1 MHTSLPIAERSDT
14 DDLYSRHDHSMNHL
28 FLGLGGAGVRVWQA
42 LQQRLQ
48 SRLEGAPASRRPA
61 IEVVLLDTDARALAD
76 SAPGWRVLGVCAM
89 PPVSQRVLLGA
100 DSEALTSLLQA
111 RTELR
116 STVAPDGQ
124 GWAARLQQLG
134 AFDAP
139 LSQVGE
145 RLPGWPTRRLG
156 RLLLALHQARVRCAV
171 DAAVQALQARTAD
184 KALTI
189 HVVAHLGGT
198 TGAALLL
205 DMLALLHRH
214 PPAPRCVVQVHVEL
228 PDHDSAGLY
237 PAPLAEV
244 QAYAALRELQVAA
257 QSGLFELCFLGA
269 MTDERGLQ
277 PFDAAGREHRLADW
291 LFHRMAEGT
300 DPLAL
305 PAPAPV
311 RAQGAVRAG
320 EFAAFGLAERAAD
333 RHAVRAHLSHE
344 LMLRLL
350 AQLRYNHWRA
360 GLGFVTHPRVTGHES
375 LAELM
380 NAWGLSDAHFQLA
393 VPLPEIDGDTLP
405 SLSIE
410 QEWQMLETHFVGLI
424 ALVAPSR
431 RINELRRLFDQGLSE
446 RFRGQGIEAVFD
458 QPDHTLRRRAVV
470 VRQRVE
476 NSLWD
481 DWRQGRRALHECG
494 QLLAAVLAD
503 LADRIEPLR
512 QEQHGLETQAT
523 VLNRQLDALEQAA
536 SGPLQALGLLRGVRE
551 RDLSEAT
558 ALLREYALARTRS
571 SAITLSLRLLA
582 EVQSQLTTLQ
592 GMVDGG
598 EMAVATLAEETDV
611 AATATLPP
619 LNAADADGRLD
630 TRELLAHWRTQLVTR
645 ESVQRE
651 HLRVLRA
658 GLFAQLGEQANFR
671 IFAQRIGEQETCDAL
686 LAACAKRLPPVA
698 LQPVVSA
705 AWDAWVMRLHGESD
719 AAARD
724 LATLQTRASI
734 GLAWLP
740 AVAAG
745 RVAQGEL
752 LRVPAPPRPDP
763 VEEPDGEEAVAEATG
778 SAPDDPETD
787 GEQTVVLRPVTRV
800 VPALPGVAELI
811 HRINRLQPLV
821 QELPEG
827 QGELVLLRMVR
838 GLPLQALPRVQEL
851 HLRHEAHRLQAGRA
865 ALWLQLDD
873 EAALPELLA
882 ADVQAQK
889 ARARTVVLLAE
900 AFGLLREDIDPVSAE
915 PVLLH
920 VRLDE
925 DGFEL
930 DRLCLGRGPLDA
942 VEQARERVLHGLHDE
957 VTVRL
962 QARDMQ
968 QPAVQTALR
977 DAMRQRIDLLRNQAP
992 PEQRDTV
999 SREWNEAARAAMKLA
1014 RQESVQ

>member
-1 MHTSLPIAERSDT
+1 
-14 DDLYSRHDHSMNHL
+14 MNHL
-28 FLGLGGAGVRVWQA
+28 ILGLGGAGVRVWQA

-48 SRLEGAPASRRPA
+48 SRAEGPPVSRRPA
-61 IEVVLLDTDARALAD
+61 VEAVLLDTDARALAD
-76 SAPGWRVLGVCAM
+76 NAPGWRVLGVRM
-89 PPVSQRVLLGA
+89 LPPAAQRVLLTA
-100 DSEALTSLLQA
+100 DSDVLTSLLQA
-111 RTELR
+111 RTDLR

-171 DAAVQALQARTAD
+171 DAAVQALQARTSD
-184 KALTI
+184 PALTV

-198 TGAALLL
+198 TGAGLLL
-205 DMLALLHRH
+205 DVLALLQRY
-214 PPAPRCVVQVHVEL
+214 PPAQRCVVQVHVEM
-228 PDHDSAGLY
+228 PDHDTAGAQ
-237 PAPLAEV
+237 PVPLAEV
-244 QAYAALRELQVAA
+244 QAYAALRELQAAA
-257 QSGLFELCFLGA
+257 QSGWFSLCFLGA

-277 PFDAAGREHRLADW
+277 PFDAAGREQRLADW
-291 LFHRMAEGT
+291 LFHRVGEAK
-300 DPLAL
+300 DLL
-305 PAPAPV
+305 SVPARTPAAV
-311 RAQGAVRAG
+311 VGARVG
-320 EFAAFGLAERAAD
+320 EFAAFGVAERSAE

-360 GLGFVTHPRVTGHES
+360 GLGFVTHPRATGSEA
-375 LAELM
+375 LGDLL
-380 NAWGLSDAHFQLA
+380 NAWGLSDAHVQLA

-405 SLSIE
+405 TLSIE
-410 QEWQMLETHFVGLI
+410 QEWKMLEVHFVSLI
-424 ALVAPSR
+424 ALVAPAR
-431 RINELRRLFDQGLSE
+431 RINELRRLFDQGLAE
-446 RFRGQGIEAVFD
+446 RFRGQGIESVFD

-512 QEQHGLETQAT
+512 QEQRGLETQAT
-523 VLNRQLDALEQAA
+523 VLNRQLDTLEQAA
-536 SGPLQALGLLRGVRE
+536 TGPLQALGLLRGARE

-571 SAITLSLRLLA
+571 SAIMLSLRLLA

-592 GMVDGG
+592 GMVDAG

-611 AATATLPP
+611 AATAALPP

-658 GLFAQLGEQANFR
+658 GLFTQLGEHANFR
-671 IFAQRIGEQETCDAL
+671 VFAQRIGEQETCDAL
-686 LAACAKRLPPVA
+686 LGACARRLPPSA

-724 LATLQTRASI
+724 LSTLLTRASA

-740 AVAAG
+740 AVAG
-745 RVAQGEL
+745 TVAKSDL
-752 LRVPAPPRPDP
+752 LRVPAPPRP
-763 VEEPDGEEAVAEATG
+763 EALAEEADTPALDAAADG
-778 SAPDDPETD
+778 D
-787 GEQTVVLRPVTRV
+787 GEQIVIERPAPRVVL
-800 VPALPGVAELI
+800 ALPGVAELI
-811 HRINRLQPLV
+811 HRISRTQMQV

-827 QGELVLLRMVR
+827 QGELVLLRVVR

-873 EAALPELLA
+873 HAALPELLA
-882 ADVQAQK
+882 ADAQAQK

-900 AFGLLREDIDPVSAE
+900 AFGLLREDTDPVSNE

-930 DRLCLGRGPLDA
+930 DRVCLGRGPAEA
-942 VEQARERVLHGLHDE
+942 VEEARERVLHDLHDA
-957 VTVRL
+957 VTAILRT
-962 QARDMQ
+962 RDMQ
-968 QPAVQTALR
+968 QSRAQTELR
-977 DAMRQRIDLLRNQAP
+977 DAMRQRIELLRSQAQ
-992 PEQRDTV
+992 PEQRDTI
-999 SREWNEAARAAMKLA
+999 SREWNDAARAAMKLA
-1014 RQESVQ
+1014 RQETVQ

>member
-1 MHTSLPIAERSDT
+1 
-14 DDLYSRHDHSMNHL
+14 MNHL
-28 FLGLGGAGVRVWQA
+28 ILGLGGAGIRVWQA

-48 SRLEGAPASRRPA
+48 ARVEGGPISRRPA
-61 IEVVLLDTDARALAD
+61 VEAVLLDTDARPLAD
-76 SAPGWRVLGVCAM
+76 NAPGWRVLGVRNL
-89 PPVSQRVLLGA
+89 PPAAQRVLLTA
-100 DSEALTSLLQA
+100 DGEALASLLQA
-111 RTELR
+111 RTDLR
-116 STVAPDGQ
+116 STVAPDGA

-139 LSQVGE
+139 LSQVAR

-171 DAAVQALQARTAD
+171 DAAVQALQARTSD
-184 KALTI
+184 PTLTV

-198 TGAALLL
+198 TGAGLLL
-205 DMLALLHRH
+205 DMLTLLQRH
-214 PPAPRCVVQVHVEL
+214 PPARRVDVQVHVEL
-228 PDHDSAGLY
+228 PDLDTAGDH
-237 PAPLAEV
+237 PAPLSEV
-244 QAYAALRELQVAA
+244 QAYAALRELQAAA
-257 QSGLFELCFLGA
+257 QSGAFSLCFLGA

-277 PFDAAGREHRLADW
+277 PRDAAGREQRLADW
-291 LFHRMAEGT
+291 LFHRVGEAASAST
-300 DPLAL
+300 SA
-305 PAPAPV
+305 AA
-311 RAQGAVRAG
+311 RRTG
-320 EFAAFGLAERAAD
+320 EFAAYGVAERSAD
-333 RHAVRAHLSHE
+333 RHAVRTHLSHE

-360 GLGFVTHPRVTGHES
+360 GLGFVAHPRAGGTEVLGD
-375 LAELM
+375 LL
-380 NAWGLSDAHFQLA
+380 NAWGLSEAHFQLA
-393 VPLPEIDGDTLP
+393 VPLPEIDGDALP
-405 SLSIE
+405 TLSIE
-410 QEWQMLETHFVGLI
+410 QEWKMLETHFVGLI

-431 RINELRRLFDQGLSE
+431 RINELRRLFDQGLAE

-476 NSLWD
+476 TSLWE
-481 DWRQGRRALHECG
+481 DWRQGRRALHDCG

-512 QEQHGLETQAT
+512 QEQRGLETQAT
-523 VLNRQLDALEQAA
+523 VLSRQLDTLEQAA
-536 SGPLQALGLLRGVRE
+536 TGPLQALGLLRGVRE
-551 RDLSEAT
+551 RDLNEAT
-558 ALLREYALARTRS
+558 TLLREYALARTRS

-592 GMVDGG
+592 GMVDAS

-611 AATATLPP
+611 AATAALPP
-619 LNAADADGRLD
+619 LNVADADGRLD

-658 GLFAQLGEQANFR
+658 GLFTQLGEQASFR
-671 IFAQRIGEQETCDAL
+671 VFAQRFGEQDTCDTL
-686 LAACAKRLPPVA
+686 LGACARRLPPAA

-724 LATLQTRASI
+724 LSSLLTRASA
-734 GLAWLP
+734 GLAWRP
-740 AVAAG
+740 TVDGRDTAAV
-745 RVAQGEL
+745 VVQDL
-752 LRVPAPPRPDP
+752 LRVPAPPRPDTP
-763 VEEPDGEEAVAEATG
+763 QEALVEASGPSDSPSSEDGSGDAL
-778 SAPDDPETD
+778 
-787 GEQTVVLRPVTRV
+787 VVERPVQRA
-800 VPALPGVAELI
+800 VPALPSVAELVQ
-811 HRINRLQPLV
+811 RIGRVQTQV

-827 QGELVLLRMVR
+827 QGELVLLRTVR

-873 EAALPELLA
+873 HAELPELLA
-882 ADVQAQK
+882 ADVDAQK
-889 ARARTVVLLAE
+889 ARARSVVLLAE
-900 AFGLLREDIDPVSAE
+900 AFGLLREDTDPVSGE
-915 PVLLH
+915 PMLLH

-930 DRLCLGRGPLDA
+930 DRVCLGRGPAEA
-942 VEQARERVLHGLHDE
+942 VEQARERVLHDLHDA
-957 VTVRL
+957 VTLAL

-968 QPAVQTALR
+968 QIQAQTALR
-977 DAMRQRIDLLRNQAP
+977 DSMRQRIELLRSQAAP
-992 PEQRDTV
+992 VQRDAI
-999 SREWNEAARAAMKLA
+999 SRDWNEAARAAMKLA
-1014 RQESVQ
+1014 RQETVQ

>member
-1 MHTSLPIAERSDT
+1 
-14 DDLYSRHDHSMNHL
+14 MNHL
-28 FLGLGGAGVRVWQA
+28 ILGLGGAGIRVWQV

-48 SRLEGAPASRRPA
+48 ARAEGMPISRRPA
-61 IEVVLLDTDARALAD
+61 VEAVLLDTDARALAD
-76 SAPGWRVLGVCAM
+76 NAPGWRVLGM
-89 PPVSQRVLLGA
+89 RTLPPAAQRVLLTA
-100 DSEALTSLLQA
+100 DNDALTSLLQA
-111 RTELR
+111 RADLR

-139 LSQVGE
+139 LSRVAE

-184 KALTI
+184 PALTV

-198 TGAALLL
+198 TGAGLLL
-205 DMLALLHRH
+205 DVLALLQRH
-214 PPAPRCVVQVHVEL
+214 PPVQRLVVQVHVEL
-228 PDHDSAGLY
+228 PDQDTAGAH

-244 QAYAALRELQVAA
+244 QAYAALRELQAAA
-257 QSGLFELCFLGA
+257 QSGWFSLCFLGA
-269 MTDERGLQ
+269 MTDARGLQ
-277 PFDAAGREHRLADW
+277 PVDAAGRVQRQADW
-291 LFHRMAEGT
+291 LFHRVGESADLLSARTPAAGT
-300 DPLAL
+300 
-305 PAPAPV
+305 
-311 RAQGAVRAG
+311 GVRAG
-320 EFAAFGLAERAAD
+320 EFAAFGVAERSTD

-344 LMLRLL
+344 LLLRLL

-360 GLGFVTHPRVTGHES
+360 GLGFVTHPRAAGTEALGD
-375 LAELM
+375 LL
-380 NAWGLSDAHFQLA
+380 NAWGLSEAHVQLA

-405 SLSIE
+405 TLSIE
-410 QEWQMLETHFVGLI
+410 QEWKMLETHYVGLI
-424 ALVAPSR
+424 ALVSPSR
-431 RINELRRLFDQGLSE
+431 RINELRRLFDQGLAE

-458 QPDHTLRRRAVV
+458 QPDHALRRRAVV

-512 QEQHGLETQAT
+512 QEQRGLEMQAT
-523 VLNRQLDALEQAA
+523 VLNRQLDTLEQAA
-536 SGPLQALGLLRGVRE
+536 TGPLQVLGLLRGARE

-558 ALLREYALARTRS
+558 VLLHDYALARTRS
-571 SAITLSLRLLA
+571 SAVTLSLRLLA
-582 EVQSQLTTLQ
+582 EVESQLTTLQ
-592 GMVDGG
+592 GMVDAG
-598 EMAVATLAEETDV
+598 EMAVAALAEETDV

-658 GLFAQLGEQANFR
+658 GLFTQLGEHASFR

-686 LAACAKRLPPVA
+686 LGACARRLPPTA
-698 LQPVVSA
+698 LQPMVSA

-724 LATLQTRASI
+724 LSTLLTRASV

-740 AVAAG
+740 AMAG
-745 RVAQGEL
+745 SVVQSDL
-752 LRVPAPPRPDP
+752 LRVPALPRLE
-763 VEEPDGEEAVAEATG
+763 VAAEA
-778 SAPDDPETD
+778 SDLPVPEASDAGD
-787 GEQTVVLRPVTRV
+787 GEQIVVERPVQRV

-811 HRINRLQPLV
+811 HRIGRVQTQV

-827 QGELVLLRMVR
+827 QGELVLLRVVR
-838 GLPLQALPRVQEL
+838 GWPLQALPRVQEL
-851 HLRHEAHRLQAGRA
+851 HLRHEAYRLQAGRA

-873 EAALPELLA
+873 HAVLPELLA
-882 ADVQAQK
+882 ADVDAQK
-889 ARARTVVLLAE
+889 ARARSVVLLAE
-900 AFGLLREDIDPVSAE
+900 AFGLLREDTDPVSAE

-930 DRLCLGRGPLDA
+930 DRVCLGRGPAEA
-942 VEQARERVLHGLHDE
+942 VDQAIERVLHDLHDAVA
-957 VTVRL
+957 VTL
-962 QARDMQ
+962 SARDMQ
-968 QPAVQTALR
+968 QPGAQTELR
-977 DAMRQRIDLLRNQAP
+977 DAMRRRIELLRTQAP
-992 PEQRDTV
+992 PEQRDAI

-1014 RQESVQ
+1014 RQETVQ

>member
-1 MHTSLPIAERSDT
+1 MHTLLPISVRSDT

-48 SRLEGAPASRRPA
+48 SRLEGGPASRRPA
-61 IEVVLLDTDARALAD
+61 IEAVLLDTDARALAD
-76 SAPGWRVLGVCAM
+76 NAPGWRVLGVRSL

-100 DSEALTSLLQA
+100 DTEALTSLLQA

-189 HVVAHLGGT
+189 HMVAHLGGT

-228 PDHDSAGLY
+228 PDHDSAGLH

-244 QAYAALRELQVAA
+244 QAYAALRELQAAA

-291 LFHRMAEGT
+291 LFHRMAEAA
-300 DPLAL
+300 DPLSV
-305 PAPAPV
+305 PV
-311 RAQGAVRAG
+311 RAPGAARVG
-320 EFAAFGLAERAAD
+320 EFAAFGLAERSAD
-333 RHAVRAHLSHE
+333 RHAVRAHLSQE

-360 GLGFVTHPRVTGHES
+360 GLGFVAHPRAVGHES
-375 LAELM
+375 LTELM

-393 VPLPEIDGDTLP
+393 LPLPEIDGDTLP

-512 QEQHGLETQAT
+512 QEQRGLETQAA

-536 SGPLQALGLLRGVRE
+536 TGPLQALGLLRGVRE
-551 RDLSEAT
+551 RDLVEAT
-558 ALLREYALARTRS
+558 SLLREYALARTRS
-571 SAITLSLRLLA
+571 GAITLSLRLLA

-630 TRELLAHWRTQLVTR
+630 TRELLAHWRVQLVTR

-658 GLFAQLGEQANFR
+658 GLFTQLGEHANFR
-671 IFAQRIGEQETCDAL
+671 VFAQRIGEQETCDAL
-686 LAACAKRLPPVA
+686 LAACAKRLPSSA

-745 RVAQGEL
+745 RAVQSEL
-752 LRVPAPPRPDP
+752 LRVPAPPRPEP
-763 VEEPDGEEAVAEATG
+763 VEDTEVTEARTEPTG
-778 SAPDDPETD
+778 SDLDEQALD
-787 GEQTVVLRPVTRV
+787 GEQTVVRPPVIRV
-800 VPALPGVAELI
+800 VPALPGVAALI

-930 DRLCLGRGPLDA
+930 YRLCLGRGPLDA
-942 VEQARERVLHGLHDE
+942 VEQARDRVLHDLHDE

-968 QPAVQTALR
+968 QPLGQTELR

>member
-1 MHTSLPIAERSDT
+1 
-14 DDLYSRHDHSMNHL
+14 
-28 FLGLGGAGVRVWQA
+28 
-42 LQQRLQ
+42 
-48 SRLEGAPASRRPA
+48 
-61 IEVVLLDTDARALAD
+61 
-76 SAPGWRVLGVCAM
+76 
-89 PPVSQRVLLGA
+89 
-100 DSEALTSLLQA
+100 
-111 RTELR
+111 
-116 STVAPDGQ
+116 
-124 GWAARLQQLG
+124 
-134 AFDAP
+134 
-139 LSQVGE
+139 
-145 RLPGWPTRRLG
+145 
-156 RLLLALHQARVRCAV
+156 
-171 DAAVQALQARTAD
+171 
-184 KALTI
+184 
-189 HVVAHLGGT
+189 
-198 TGAALLL
+198 
-205 DMLALLHRH
+205 
-214 PPAPRCVVQVHVEL
+214 
-228 PDHDSAGLY
+228 
-237 PAPLAEV
+237 
-244 QAYAALRELQVAA
+244 
-257 QSGLFELCFLGA
+257 
-269 MTDERGLQ
+269 
-277 PFDAAGREHRLADW
+277 AAGREHRLADW
-291 LFHRMAEGT
+291 LFHRMAEAS
-300 DPLAL
+300 DPLS
-305 PAPAPV
+305 APV
-311 RAQGAVRAG
+311 RAPGAGRVG
-320 EFAAFGLAERAAD
+320 EFAAFGLAERSAD
-333 RHAVRAHLSHE
+333 RHAVRAHLGHE

-360 GLGFVTHPRVTGHES
+360 GLGFVAHPRASGHES
-375 LAELM
+375 LTELM
-380 NAWGLSDAHFQLA
+380 SVWGLSDAHFQLA

-431 RINELRRLFDQGLSE
+431 RINELRRLFDQGLAE
-446 RFRGQGIEAVFD
+446 RFRGQGIEVVFD

-481 DWRQGRRALHECG
+481 DWRQGRRALHDCG

-536 SGPLQALGLLRGVRE
+536 TGPLQALGLLRGVRE

-558 ALLREYALARTRS
+558 LLLREYALARTRS

-658 GLFAQLGEQANFR
+658 GLFAQLGEHANFR
-671 IFAQRIGEQETCDAL
+671 LFAQRIGEQETCDAL
-686 LAACAKRLPPVA
+686 LAACAKRLPPSA

-745 RVAQGEL
+745 RVVQSEL
-752 LRVPAPPRPDP
+752 LRVPAPPKPEP
-763 VEEPDGEEAVAEATG
+763 VEAPDGADAASEVTE
-778 SAPDDPETD
+778 DDLELD
-787 GEQTVVLRPVTRV
+787 GGQTVARRPVTRV
-800 VPALPGVAELI
+800 VPSLPGVAELI
-811 HRINRLQPLV
+811 HRISRLQPLV

-827 QGELVLLRMVR
+827 QGELVLLRVVR

-873 EAALPELLA
+873 QTALPELLA

-900 AFGLLREDIDPVSAE
+900 AFGLLREETDPVSAE

-920 VRLDE
+920 VRLDD

-930 DRLCLGRGPLDA
+930 DRLCLGRGPIDA
-942 VEQARERVLHGLHDE
+942 VEQARERVLHDLHDE
-957 VTVRL
+957 VAVRL

-968 QPAVQTALR
+968 QPLVQTELR

-992 PEQRDTV
+992 PEQRDAV

>member
-1 MHTSLPIAERSDT
+1 
-14 DDLYSRHDHSMNHL
+14 MNHL
-28 FLGLGGAGVRVWQA
+28 ILGLGGAGVRVWQA

-48 SRLEGAPASRRPA
+48 VRAEGSPIGRRPA
-61 IEVVLLDTDARALAD
+61 VEAVLLDTDARTLAD
-76 SAPGWRVLGVCAM
+76 NAPGWRVLGVRSL
-89 PPVSQRVLLGA
+89 PPASQRVLLTAEG
-100 DSEALTSLLQA
+100 DALASLLQA
-111 RTELR
+111 RTDLR
-116 STVAPDGQ
+116 STVAPDGV
-124 GWAARLQQLG
+124 GWTARLQQLG
-134 AFDAP
+134 AFDGP
-139 LSQVGE
+139 LSHVAV

-171 DAAVQALQARTAD
+171 DAAVQTLQARTAD
-184 KALTI
+184 PTLTI

-198 TGAALLL
+198 TGAGLLL
-205 DMLALLHRH
+205 DMLTLLQRH
-214 PPAPRCVVQVHVEL
+214 PPAQRFDVQVHVEL
-228 PDHDSAGLY
+228 PDFDTAGTH
-237 PAPLAEV
+237 PAPLSEV
-244 QAYAALRELQVAA
+244 QAYAALRELQAAA
-257 QSGLFELCFLGA
+257 QSGCFSLCFLGA

-277 PFDAAGREHRLADW
+277 PLDAGGREQRLADW
-291 LFHRMAEGT
+291 LFHRVSESAYLQVAPMGMT
-300 DPLAL
+300 GRT
-305 PAPAPV
+305 PAV
-311 RAQGAVRAG
+311 GAGRRVG
-320 EFAAFGLAERAAD
+320 EFAAFGVAERSAD

-360 GLGFVTHPRVTGHES
+360 GLGFVAHPRVAGPES
-375 LAELM
+375 LGDLL

-405 SLSIE
+405 TLSIE
-410 QEWQMLETHFVGLI
+410 QEWKMLETHFVGLI

-431 RINELRRLFDQGLSE
+431 RINELRRLFDQGLAE

-512 QEQHGLETQAT
+512 QEQHGLETQTT
-523 VLNRQLDALEQAA
+523 VLNRQLDTLEQGAT
-536 SGPLQALGLLRGVRE
+536 GPLQAFGLLRGVRE
-551 RDLSEAT
+551 RDLTEAT
-558 ALLREYALARTRS
+558 TLLREYALARTRS

-592 GMVDGG
+592 GMVDAS

-658 GLFAQLGEQANFR
+658 GLFTQLGEQASFR
-671 IFAQRIGEQETCDAL
+671 VFAQRFGEQDTCDAL
-686 LAACAKRLPPVA
+686 LGACARRLPPAA

-724 LATLQTRASI
+724 LSTLLTRASA

-740 AVAAG
+740 AAAG
-745 RVAQGEL
+745 AVVQNDL
-752 LRVPAPPRPDP
+752 LRVPAPPRP
-763 VEEPDGEEAVAEATG
+763 EAPDT
-778 SAPDDPETD
+778 SAPDRSVEED
-787 GEQTVVLRPVTRV
+787 GEQLVIERPVQRV

-811 HRINRLQPLV
+811 HRIGRVQTQV

-827 QGELVLLRMVR
+827 QDELVLLRVVR

-873 EAALPELLA
+873 HADLPELLA
-882 ADVQAQK
+882 ADVEAQK
-889 ARARTVVLLAE
+889 ARARSVVLLAE
-900 AFGLLREDIDPVSAE
+900 AFGLLREDTDPVGGD

-930 DRLCLGRGPLDA
+930 DRVCLGRGPEEA
-942 VEQARERVLHGLHDE
+942 VEQARERVLHDLHDE
-957 VTVRL
+957 VTVTL

-968 QPAVQTALR
+968 QPQAQTALR
-977 DAMRQRIDLLRNQAP
+977 DSMRQRIELLRSQAQP
-992 PEQRDTV
+992 AQRDAI
-999 SREWNEAARAAMKLA
+999 SRDWNEAARAAMKLA

>member
-1 MHTSLPIAERSDT
+1 MTAPLPGHWRTPHHI
-14 DDLYSRHDHSMNHL
+14 HDHYMNHL
-28 FLGLGGAGVRVWQA
+28 ILGLGGTGIRVWQA

-48 SRLEGAPASRRPA
+48 ARPLNQPASRRPA
-61 IEVVLLDTDARALAD
+61 VEAVLLDTDARALAD
-76 SAPGWRVLGVCAM
+76 QAPGWRVLGVQTL
-89 PPVSQRVLLGA
+89 PPAAQRVLLTA
-100 DSEALTSLLQA
+100 DNDALTSLLQA
-111 RTELR
+111 RTDLR

-134 AFDAP
+134 AVDAP
-139 LSQVGE
+139 LSRVAE

-156 RLLLALHQARVRCAV
+156 RLLLALHQAQVRCAV
-171 DAAVQALQARTAD
+171 DAAVQALQARATD
-184 KALTI
+184 TALTLHI
-189 HVVAHLGGT
+189 VAHLGGT

-205 DMLALLHRH
+205 DMLALLQRH
-214 PPAPRCVVQVHVEL
+214 PPAARCVVQVHVEL
-228 PDHDSAGLY
+228 PDHDSAGAH

-257 QSGLFELCFLGA
+257 QSGWFSLCFLGA

-277 PFDAAGREHRLADW
+277 PFDAAARERRLADW
-291 LFHRMAEGT
+291 LYHRVGEVT
-300 DPLAL
+300 DALSAPIRAPLA
-305 PAPAPV
+305 APATRP
-311 RAQGAVRAG
+311 G
-320 EFAAFGLAERAAD
+320 EFAAFGLAERSAD
-333 RHAVRAHLSHE
+333 RHAVRAHLGHE

-360 GLGFVTHPRVTGHES
+360 GLGFVAHPRVVG
-375 LAELM
+375 AEALGELL

-405 SLSIE
+405 TLSIE
-410 QEWQMLETHFVGLI
+410 QEWRMLETHFVGLI
-424 ALVAPSR
+424 GLVAPSR
-431 RINELRRLFDQGLSE
+431 RINELRRLFDQGLIE

-458 QPDHTLRRRAVV
+458 QPDHMLRRRAVV

-476 NSLWD
+476 TALWD
-481 DWRQGRRALHECG
+481 DWRQGRRALHDCG

-512 QEQHGLETQAT
+512 QEQRGLETQAT
-523 VLNRQLDALEQAA
+523 VTSRQLDTLEQAA
-536 SGPLQALGLLRGVRE
+536 SSPLQALGLLRGARE

-558 ALLREYALARTRS
+558 ALLRDYALARTRS

-592 GMVDGG
+592 GMVDAG
-598 EMAVATLAEETDV
+598 EMALATLAEETDV

-658 GLFAQLGEQANFR
+658 GMFTQLGEYASFR
-671 IFAQRIGEQETCDAL
+671 IFAQRIGEQDTCDAL
-686 LAACAKRLPPVA
+686 LGACARRLPPVA

-724 LATLQTRASI
+724 LSTLLTRASV

-740 AVAAG
+740 AVAG
-745 RVAQGEL
+745 TGTVVQGDL
-752 LRVPAPPRPDP
+752 LRVPAPPQPQ
-763 VEEPDGEEAVAEATG
+763 AQTQAQAQ
-778 SAPDDPETD
+778 AIPEDADASPIGADADTD
-787 GEQTVVLRPVTRV
+787 GDGGAQILVARTAQRV
-800 VPALPGVAELI
+800 SLTLPSVSELI
-811 HRINRLQPLV
+811 HRLGRLQTQTQV

-827 QGELVLLRMVR
+827 VGELVLLRVVR

-873 EAALPELLA
+873 QVALPELLA

-900 AFGLLREDIDPVSAE
+900 AFGLLRGA
-915 PVLLH
+915 
-920 VRLDE
+920 
-925 DGFEL
+925 G
-930 DRLCLGRGPLDA
+930 A
-942 VEQARERVLHGLHDE
+942 
-957 VTVRL
+957 
-962 QARDMQ
+962 
-968 QPAVQTALR
+968 
-977 DAMRQRIDLLRNQAP
+977 
-992 PEQRDTV
+992 
-999 SREWNEAARAAMKLA
+999 AARAAGRGRLRAGPGLPGPGSAGRGGASARAGAARPARRGDHDLA
-1014 RQESVQ
+1014 RA

>member
-1 MHTSLPIAERSDT
+1 MRTSLPISDRSDM

-28 FLGLGGAGVRVWQA
+28 FLGLGGAGVRVWQT

-48 SRLEGAPASRRPA
+48 SRSEGGVGSRRPA
-61 IEVVLLDTDARALAD
+61 IETVLLDTDARTLAD
-76 SAPGWRVLGVCAM
+76 HAPGWCVLGVRAL
-89 PPVSQRVLLGA
+89 PPASQRVLLGA
-100 DSEALTSLLQA
+100 DTETLTSLLQT

-134 AFDAP
+134 PFDAP

-171 DAAVQALQARTAD
+171 DAAVQSLQARTAD
-184 KALTI
+184 TALTI

-205 DMLALLHRH
+205 DMLALLNQH

-228 PDHDSAGLY
+228 PDHDSAGPH

-244 QAYAALRELQVAA
+244 QAYAALRELQAAA
-257 QSGLFELCFLGA
+257 QSGLFALCFLGA

-291 LFHRMAEGT
+291 LFHRMAEAS
-300 DPLAL
+300 DPLSVPVPV
-305 PAPAPV
+305 PARGP
-311 RAQGAVRAG
+311 GAVRPG

-360 GLGFVTHPRVTGHES
+360 GLGFVAHPRAAAHEP
-375 LAELM
+375 LTEPM

-410 QEWQMLETHFVGLI
+410 QEWQVLETHFVGLI

-446 RFRGQGIEAVFD
+446 RFRGQGVEAVFD

-512 QEQHGLETQAT
+512 QEQRGLETQAA

-598 EMAVATLAEETDV
+598 EMAVATLVEETDV
-611 AATATLPP
+611 AATAMLPP

-671 IFAQRIGEQETCDAL
+671 IFAQRIGEQDTCDAL
-686 LAACAKRLPPVA
+686 LAACAKRLSPSA

-705 AWDAWVMRLHGESD
+705 AWDAWVMHLHGESD

-745 RVAQGEL
+745 RVVHSEL
-752 LRVPAPPRPDP
+752 LRLPAPPRPAVP
-763 VEEPDGEEAVAEATG
+763 IEPSDEQAEAVAELTG
-778 SAPDDPETD
+778 SDLDERSIDDVET
-787 GEQTVVLRPVTRV
+787 TVRLPATRV
-800 VPALPGVAELI
+800 GPGVVELI
-811 HRINRLQPLV
+811 HRIGGLQPPL
-821 QELPEG
+821 QELSEG

-851 HLRHEAHRLQAGRA
+851 HLCHETHRLRAGRA

-873 EAALPELLA
+873 QSPLPELLA
-882 ADVQAQK
+882 VDVQAQK

-900 AFGLLREDIDPVSAE
+900 AFGLLREDADPVSAE

-930 DRLCLGRGPLDA
+930 DRLRLGRGPIEA
-942 VEQARERVLHGLHDE
+942 VEQARERVLHDLHDE
-957 VTVRL
+957 VTLRL
-962 QARDMQ
+962 QAGDLL
-968 QPAVQTALR
+968 QPAAQAELR
-977 DAMRQRIDLLRNQAP
+977 DAMRQRIDLLRHQAP

>member
-1 MHTSLPIAERSDT
+1 
-14 DDLYSRHDHSMNHL
+14 MNHL
-28 FLGLGGAGVRVWQA
+28 ILGLGGAGIRVWQA

-48 SRLEGAPASRRPA
+48 ARVEGAPISRRPA
-61 IEVVLLDTDARALAD
+61 VEAVLLDTDARSLAD
-76 SAPGWRVLGVCAM
+76 NAPGWRVLGVRSL
-89 PPVSQRVLLGA
+89 PPAAQRVLLTA
-100 DSEALTSLLQA
+100 DGEALASLLQA
-111 RTELR
+111 RTDLR
-116 STVAPDGQ
+116 STVAPDGI

-134 AFDAP
+134 DFDAP
-139 LSQVGE
+139 LSQVAR

-171 DAAVQALQARTAD
+171 DAAVQALQARTSD
-184 KALTI
+184 PTLTV

-198 TGAALLL
+198 TGAGLLL
-205 DMLALLHRH
+205 DMLTLLQRH
-214 PPAPRCVVQVHVEL
+214 PPARRVDVQVHVEL
-228 PDHDSAGLY
+228 PDLDTAGDH
-237 PAPLAEV
+237 PAPLSEV
-244 QAYAALRELQVAA
+244 QAYAALRELQAAA
-257 QSGLFELCFLGA
+257 QSGAFSLCFLGA

-277 PFDAAGREHRLADW
+277 PRDAAGREQRLADW
-291 LFHRMAEGT
+291 LFHRVGEA
-300 DPLAL
+300 AS
-305 PAPAPV
+305 ASAS
-311 RAQGAVRAG
+311 ASAAGAARRVG
-320 EFAAFGLAERAAD
+320 EFAAYGVAERSAD
-333 RHAVRAHLSHE
+333 RHAVRTHLSHE

-360 GLGFVTHPRVTGHES
+360 GLGFVAHPRSSGPEA
-375 LAELM
+375 LGDLL

-393 VPLPEIDGDTLP
+393 VPLHEIDGDALP
-405 SLSIE
+405 TLSIE
-410 QEWQMLETHFVGLI
+410 QEWKMLETHFVGLI

-431 RINELRRLFDQGLSE
+431 RINELRRLFDQGLAE

-476 NSLWD
+476 TSLWE
-481 DWRQGRRALHECG
+481 DWRQGRRALHDCG

-523 VLNRQLDALEQAA
+523 VLSRQLDTLEQAA
-536 SGPLQALGLLRGVRE
+536 TGPLQALGLLRGVRE
-551 RDLSEAT
+551 RDLNEAT
-558 ALLREYALARTRS
+558 TLLREYALARTRS

-592 GMVDGG
+592 GMVDAS

-611 AATATLPP
+611 AATAALPP
-619 LNAADADGRLD
+619 LNVADADGRLD

-658 GLFAQLGEQANFR
+658 GLFTQLGEQASFR
-671 IFAQRIGEQETCDAL
+671 VFAQRFGEQDTCDTL
-686 LAACAKRLPPVA
+686 LGACARRLPPAA

-724 LATLQTRASI
+724 LSSLLTRASA
-734 GLAWLP
+734 GLAWRP
-740 AVAAG
+740 AVEGPDTAA
-745 RVAQGEL
+745 VVVHDL
-752 LRVPAPPRPDP
+752 LRVPAAPRPEP
-763 VEEPDGEEAVAEATG
+763 PQEALVEASGSSDADALLSEEGSGDAV
-778 SAPDDPETD
+778 
-787 GEQTVVLRPVTRV
+787 VVERPVQRV
-800 VPALPGVAELI
+800 VPALPSVAELVQ
-811 HRINRLQPLV
+811 RIGRVQTQV

-827 QGELVLLRMVR
+827 QGELVLLRTVR

-873 EAALPELLA
+873 HAELPELLA
-882 ADVQAQK
+882 ADVDAQK
-889 ARARTVVLLAE
+889 ARARSVVLLAE
-900 AFGLLREDIDPVSAE
+900 AFGLLREDTDPVSGE
-915 PVLLH
+915 PMLLH

-930 DRLCLGRGPLDA
+930 DRVCLGRGPVEA
-942 VEQARERVLHGLHDE
+942 VEQARERVLHDLHDA
-957 VTVRL
+957 VTLAL

-968 QPAVQTALR
+968 QIQAQTALR
-977 DAMRQRIDLLRNQAP
+977 DSMRQRIELLRSQAAP
-992 PEQRDTV
+992 VERDAI
-999 SREWNEAARAAMKLA
+999 SRDWNEAARAAMKLA
-1014 RQESVQ
+1014 RQETVQ

>member
-1 MHTSLPIAERSDT
+1 
-14 DDLYSRHDHSMNHL
+14 MNHL
-28 FLGLGGAGVRVWQA
+28 ILGLGGAGIRVWQA

-48 SRLEGAPASRRPA
+48 ARVEGAPISRRPA
-61 IEVVLLDTDARALAD
+61 VEAVLLDTDARALAD
-76 SAPGWRVLGVCAM
+76 NAPGWRVLGVRSL
-89 PPVSQRVLLGA
+89 PPAAQRVLLTA
-100 DSEALTSLLQA
+100 DGEALASLLQA
-111 RTELR
+111 RTDLR
-116 STVAPDGQ
+116 STVAPDGA

-139 LSQVGE
+139 LSQVAR

-184 KALTI
+184 PTLTV

-198 TGAALLL
+198 TGAGLLL
-205 DMLALLHRH
+205 DMLTLLQRH
-214 PPAPRCVVQVHVEL
+214 PPARRVDVQVHVEL
-228 PDHDSAGLY
+228 PDLDTAGDH
-237 PAPLAEV
+237 PAPLSEV
-244 QAYAALRELQVAA
+244 QAYAALRELQAAA
-257 QSGLFELCFLGA
+257 QSGAFSLCFLGA

-277 PFDAAGREHRLADW
+277 PRDAAGREQRLADW
-291 LFHRMAEGT
+291 LFHRVGEAASAST
-300 DPLAL
+300 SA
-305 PAPAPV
+305 AAW
-311 RAQGAVRAG
+311 RTG
-320 EFAAFGLAERAAD
+320 EFAAYGVAERSAD
-333 RHAVRAHLSHE
+333 RHAVRTHLSHE

-360 GLGFVTHPRVTGHES
+360 GLGFVAHPRAGGTEVLGD
-375 LAELM
+375 LL
-380 NAWGLSDAHFQLA
+380 NAWGLSEAHFQLA
-393 VPLPEIDGDTLP
+393 VPLPEIDGDALP
-405 SLSIE
+405 TLSIE
-410 QEWQMLETHFVGLI
+410 QEWKMLETHFVGLI

-431 RINELRRLFDQGLSE
+431 RINELRRLFDQGLAE

-476 NSLWD
+476 TSLWE
-481 DWRQGRRALHECG
+481 DWRQGRRALHDCG

-503 LADRIEPLR
+503 LADRIEPMR
-512 QEQHGLETQAT
+512 QEQRGLETQAT
-523 VLNRQLDALEQAA
+523 VLSRQLDTLEQAA
-536 SGPLQALGLLRGVRE
+536 TGPLQALGLLRGVRE
-551 RDLSEAT
+551 RDLNEAT
-558 ALLREYALARTRS
+558 TLLREYALARTRS

-592 GMVDGG
+592 GMVDAS

-611 AATATLPP
+611 AATAALPP
-619 LNAADADGRLD
+619 LNVADADGRLD

-658 GLFAQLGEQANFR
+658 GLFTQLGEQASFR
-671 IFAQRIGEQETCDAL
+671 VFAQRFGEQDTCDTL
-686 LAACAKRLPPVA
+686 LGACARRLPPAA

-724 LATLQTRASI
+724 LSSLLTRASA
-734 GLAWLP
+734 GLAWRP
-740 AVAAG
+740 TVDGRDTAAV
-745 RVAQGEL
+745 VVQDL
-752 LRVPAPPRPDP
+752 LRVPAPPRPDTP
-763 VEEPDGEEAVAEATG
+763 QEALVEASGPSDSPSSEDGSGDAL
-778 SAPDDPETD
+778 
-787 GEQTVVLRPVTRV
+787 VVERPVQRA
-800 VPALPGVAELI
+800 VPALPSVAELVQ
-811 HRINRLQPLV
+811 RIGRVQTQV

-827 QGELVLLRMVR
+827 QGELVLLRTVR

-873 EAALPELLA
+873 HAELPELLA
-882 ADVQAQK
+882 ADVDAQK
-889 ARARTVVLLAE
+889 ARARSVVLLAE
-900 AFGLLREDIDPVSAE
+900 AFGLLREDTDPVSGE
-915 PVLLH
+915 PMLLH

-930 DRLCLGRGPLDA
+930 DRVCLGRGPAEA
-942 VEQARERVLHGLHDE
+942 VEQARERVLHDLHDA
-957 VTVRL
+957 VTLAL

-968 QPAVQTALR
+968 QIQAQTALR
-977 DAMRQRIDLLRNQAP
+977 DSMRQRIELLRSQAAP
-992 PEQRDTV
+992 VQRDAI
-999 SREWNEAARAAMKLA
+999 SRDWNEAARAAMKLA
-1014 RQESVQ
+1014 RQETVQ

>member
-1 MHTSLPIAERSDT
+1 
-14 DDLYSRHDHSMNHL
+14 MNHL

-48 SRLEGAPASRRPA
+48 SRAEGAPTSRRPA
-61 IEVVLLDTDARALAD
+61 VEAVLLDTDARTLAD
-76 SAPGWRVLGVCAM
+76 HAPGWRVLGVRTL
-89 PPVSQRVLLGA
+89 PPATQRVLLTA
-100 DSEALTSLLQA
+100 DSEALTTLLQA
-111 RTELR
+111 RADLR

-124 GWAARLQQLG
+124 GWAERLQQLG
-134 AFDAP
+134 AVDAP
-139 LSQVGE
+139 LSRVAE

-156 RLLLALHQARVRCAV
+156 RLLLALHQARVRCGV
-171 DAAVQALQARTAD
+171 DAAVQALQARNAD

-198 TGAALLL
+198 TGAGLLL
-205 DMLALLHRH
+205 DTLALLQRH
-214 PPAPRCVVQVHVEL
+214 PPALRCVVQVHVEL
-228 PDHDSAGLY
+228 PDQDSAGPH

-244 QAYAALRELQVAA
+244 QAYAALRELQAAA

-291 LFHRMAEGT
+291 LFHRMAEAG
-300 DPLAL
+300 DPLS
-305 PAPAPV
+305 APV
-311 RAQGAVRAG
+311 RAPGAVRVG
-320 EFAAFGLAERAAD
+320 EFAAFGLAERSAD

-344 LMLRLL
+344 LMLRML

-360 GLGFVTHPRVTGHES
+360 CLGFVAHPRSVEHES
-375 LAELM
+375 LTELM

-393 VPLPEIDGDTLP
+393 VPLPEIDGDTPP

-424 ALVAPSR
+424 SLVTPSR

-494 QLLAAVLAD
+494 QLLASVLAD
-503 LADRIEPLR
+503 LADRIEPLH
-512 QEQHGLETQAT
+512 QEQRGLETQAT
-523 VLNRQLDALEQAA
+523 VLNRQLDTLEQAA
-536 SGPLQALGLLRGVRE
+536 SGPLQSLGLLRGVRE

-558 ALLREYALARTRS
+558 TLLREYALARTRS
-571 SAITLSLRLLA
+571 SAISLSLRLLT

-658 GLFAQLGEQANFR
+658 GLFAQLGEHANFR

-686 LAACAKRLPPVA
+686 LAACAKRLPPSA
-698 LQPVVSA
+698 LQPVAAA

-745 RVAQGEL
+745 RLVQSEL
-752 LRVPAPPRPDP
+752 LRVPAPPRPAP
-763 VEEPDGEEAVAEATG
+763 VEDDEVSGTDAANENERDGAD
-778 SAPDDPETD
+778 PDDLDLD
-787 GEQTVVLRPVTRV
+787 GGQTVVRRPVARV
-800 VPALPGVAELI
+800 LPLLPSVADMI
-811 HRINRLQPLV
+811 HRVSRLQPLV
-821 QELPEG
+821 QELQEG

-900 AFGLLREDIDPVSAE
+900 AFGLLREDTDPVSAE

-930 DRLCLGRGPLDA
+930 DRVSLGRGPVDA
-942 VEQARERVLHGLHDE
+942 VEQARERVLHDLHDE
-957 VTVRL
+957 VTLRL
-962 QARDMQ
+962 RARDMQ
-968 QPAVQTALR
+968 EPQVQNGLR

>member
-1 MHTSLPIAERSDT
+1 
-14 DDLYSRHDHSMNHL
+14 MNHL

-48 SRLEGAPASRRPA
+48 SRVEGVPASRRPA
-61 IEVVLLDTDARALAD
+61 IEAVLLDTDARALAD
-76 SAPGWRVLGVCAM
+76 HAPAWRVLGVRAV
-89 PPVSQRVLLGA
+89 PPAAQRVLLTA
-100 DSEALTSLLQA
+100 DADALTALLQA
-111 RTELR
+111 RTDLH

-156 RLLLALHQARVRCAV
+156 RLLLALHQGRVRCAV
-171 DAAVQALQARTAD
+171 DAAVQTLQARTAD

-198 TGAALLL
+198 TGAGLLL

-228 PDHDSAGLY
+228 PDHDSAGPH

-244 QAYAALRELQVAA
+244 QAYAALRELQAAA

-291 LFHRMAEGT
+291 LFHRTAEAT

-311 RAQGAVRAG
+311 RAQGAARVG

-360 GLGFVTHPRVTGHES
+360 GLGFVAHPRSAGHES
-375 LAELM
+375 LTELM

-424 ALVAPSR
+424 SLVTPSR

-558 ALLREYALARTRS
+558 SLLREYALARTRS

-658 GLFAQLGEQANFR
+658 GLFAQLGEHANFR
-671 IFAQRIGEQETCDAL
+671 IFAQRIGEQETSDAL
-686 LAACAKRLPPVA
+686 LAACAKRLPPSA
-698 LQPVVSA
+698 LQPVVAA

-724 LATLQTRASI
+724 LATLHTRASL

-740 AVAAG
+740 AAAG
-745 RVAQGEL
+745 SVVQSEL
-752 LRVPAPPRPDP
+752 LRVPAPPRPEL
-763 VEEPDGEEAVAEATG
+763 VEVGDEDAEAIG
-778 SAPDDPETD
+778 PGPDDQELE
-787 GEQTVVLRPVTRV
+787 GEQTVVRRPQTRV
-800 VPALPGVAELI
+800 VPALPGVAELVQ
-811 HRINRLQPLV
+811 RISRLQPQV
-821 QELPEG
+821 QELAEG

-873 EAALPELLA
+873 QAALPELLA

-900 AFGLLREDIDPVSAE
+900 AFGLLREDTDPVSAE

-930 DRLCLGRGPLDA
+930 DRLRLGRGPVDA
-942 VEQARERVLHGLHDE
+942 VEQAREQVLHGLHDE
-957 VTVRL
+957 VTLRL
-962 QARDMQ
+962 QAGDLQ
-968 QPAVQTALR
+968 QPAAQTALR
-977 DAMRQRIDLLRNQAP
+977 DAMRQRIDQLRNQAP

>member
-1 MHTSLPIAERSDT
+1 
-14 DDLYSRHDHSMNHL
+14 MNHL
-28 FLGLGGAGVRVWQA
+28 ILGLGGAGIRVWQA

-48 SRLEGAPASRRPA
+48 SRAEGTPASRRPA
-61 IEVVLLDTDARALAD
+61 VEAVLLDTDARALAD
-76 SAPGWRVLGVCAM
+76 NAPGWRVLGVRTL
-89 PPVSQRVLLGA
+89 PPTAQRVLLTA
-100 DSEALTSLLQA
+100 DGDALASLLQA
-111 RTELR
+111 RTDLR

-139 LSQVGE
+139 LSRVGE

-171 DAAVQALQARTAD
+171 DAAVQALQARTGD
-184 KALTI
+184 TALTV

-198 TGAALLL
+198 TGAGLLL
-205 DMLALLHRH
+205 DVLALLQRH
-214 PPAPRCVVQVHVEL
+214 PPALRCVVQVHVEL
-228 PDHDSAGLY
+228 PDHDTACAH

-244 QAYAALRELQVAA
+244 QAYAALRELQAAA
-257 QSGLFELCFLGA
+257 QSGWFSLCFLGG

-277 PFDAAGREHRLADW
+277 PFDAPGREHRLANW
-291 LFHRMAEGT
+291 LFHRVGESV
-300 DPLAL
+300 DPLVGLARP
-305 PAPAPV
+305 PAA
-311 RAQGAVRAG
+311 AGVRAG
-320 EFAAFGLAERAAD
+320 EFAAFGLAERSAD

-350 AQLRYNHWRA
+350 AHLRYNHWRA
-360 GLGFVTHPRVTGHES
+360 GLGFVAHPRVAGLEV
-375 LAELM
+375 LGDLL

-405 SLSIE
+405 TLSIE

-424 ALVAPSR
+424 ALVAPAR
-431 RINELRRLFDQGLSE
+431 RINELRRLFDQGLTE
-446 RFRGQGIEAVFD
+446 RFRGQGIESVFD

-476 NSLWD
+476 SALWD
-481 DWRQGRRALHECG
+481 DWRHGRRALHECG

-503 LADRIEPLR
+503 LSDRVEPLR
-512 QEQHGLETQAT
+512 QEQRGLETQAT
-523 VLNRQLDALEQAA
+523 VLSRQLDTLEQAA
-536 SGPLQALGLLRGVRE
+536 SGPLQALGLLRGARE
-551 RDLSEAT
+551 RDLTEAT
-558 ALLREYALARTRS
+558 TLLREYALARTRS

-592 GMVDGG
+592 GMVDAG
-598 EMAVATLAEETDV
+598 EMALATLAEETDV

-651 HLRVLRA
+651 HLRVLRS
-658 GLFAQLGEQANFR
+658 GMFAQLGEHANFR
-671 IFAQRIGEQETCDAL
+671 IFAQRIVEQETCDAL
-686 LAACAKRLPPVA
+686 LGACAKRLPSA
-698 LQPVVSA
+698 SLQPVVSA

-724 LATLQTRASI
+724 LAMLLTRASV

-740 AVAAG
+740 AVAGVA
-745 RVAQGEL
+745 AQGDL
-752 LRVPAPPRPDP
+752 LRVPAAPRP
-763 VEEPDGEEAVAEATG
+763 EIVAEAPSL
-778 SAPDDPETD
+778 SASDVDRD
-787 GEQTVVLRPVTRV
+787 GDSDGDGGQATVERRALRV
-800 VPALPGVAELI
+800 VPALPGVSELI
-811 HRINRLQPLV
+811 HRISRVQTQV

-827 QGELVLLRMVR
+827 QGELVLLRVVR

-873 EAALPELLA
+873 HAALPELLA
-882 ADVQAQK
+882 ADVQAQT

-900 AFGLLREDIDPVSAE
+900 AFGLLREDTDPVSAE

-930 DRLCLGRGPLDA
+930 DRVRLGRGPVEA
-942 VEQARERVLHGLHDE
+942 VEQARERVLHELYDE
-957 VTVRL
+957 VTVIL

-968 QPAVQTALR
+968 QPRAQTELR
-977 DAMRQRIDLLRNQAP
+977 DAMRQRIELLRTQAP
-992 PEQRDTV
+992 PELRDAI
-999 SREWNEAARAAMKLA
+999 SREWNEAARSAMKLA
-1014 RQESVQ
+1014 RQETMQ

>member
-1 MHTSLPIAERSDT
+1 
-14 DDLYSRHDHSMNHL
+14 MNHL
-28 FLGLGGAGVRVWQA
+28 ILGLGGAGVRVWQA

-48 SRLEGAPASRRPA
+48 SRAEGAPASGRPTVEA
-61 IEVVLLDTDARALAD
+61 VLLDTDARTLND
-76 SAPGWRVLGVCAM
+76 KAPGWRVLGSRLM
-89 PPVSQRVLLGA
+89 PPAAQRVLLDA
-100 DSEALTSLLQA
+100 DTDALASLLQA
-111 RTELR
+111 RTDLR

-124 GWAARLQQLG
+124 GWEARLQQLG

-139 LSQVGE
+139 LSRVGE

-171 DAAVQALQARTAD
+171 DAAVQALQARAGATG
-184 KALTI
+184 LTV

-198 TGAALLL
+198 TGAGLLM
-205 DMLALLHRH
+205 DVLALLNRH
-214 PPAPRCVVQVHVEL
+214 PPATRGVVRVQVYLEL
-228 PDHDSAGLY
+228 PDHDSAGPQ

-244 QAYAALRELQVAA
+244 QAYAVLRELQAAA

-277 PFDAAGREHRLADW
+277 PFDAAGREQRLADW
-291 LFHRMAEGT
+291 LFHRVCEAQ
-300 DPLAL
+300 DAWS
-305 PAPAPV
+305 APARGPGSARV
-311 RAQGAVRAG
+311 GQ
-320 EFAAFGLAERAAD
+320 FAAFGLAERGAD
-333 RHAVRAHLSHE
+333 RHAVRSHLSHE

-360 GLGFVTHPRVTGHES
+360 GLGFVAHPRTVPQEA
-375 LAELM
+375 LALGDLM
-380 NAWGLSDAHFQLA
+380 SAWGLSEAHFQLA

-405 SLSIE
+405 TLSIE

-431 RINELRRLFDQGLSE
+431 RLNELRRLFDQGLTE
-446 RFRGQGIEAVFD
+446 RFRGQGIESAFD
-458 QPDHTLRRRAVV
+458 QPDHALRRRAVV

-512 QEQHGLETQAT
+512 QEQRGLEAQAT
-523 VLNRQLDALEQAA
+523 VLSRQLDTLEQAA
-536 SGPLQALGLLRGVRE
+536 TGPLVALGLLRGARE
-551 RDLSEAT
+551 RDLAEGT
-558 ALLREYALARTRS
+558 TLLREYALARTRS

-592 GMVDGG
+592 GMVDAG

-630 TRELLAHWRTQLVTR
+630 TRELLAHWRTQLVAR

-658 GLFAQLGEQANFR
+658 GLFNQLGEHANFR

-686 LAACAKRLPPVA
+686 LGACAKRLPA
-698 LQPVVSA
+698 AAMQPVVAA
-705 AWDAWVMRLHGESD
+705 AWDAWVMRLHGEPD

-724 LATLQTRASI
+724 LSALLTRASA

-745 RVAQGEL
+745 QVTQADL
-752 LRVPAPPRPDP
+752 LCLPAAPQPEPLAVDTADEP
-763 VEEPDGEEAVAEATG
+763 VEGLGEEGDQIVIE
-778 SAPDDPETD
+778 
-787 GEQTVVLRPVTRV
+787 RPPVRV
-800 VPALPGVAELI
+800 VPALPSVSELI
-811 HRINRLQPLV
+811 HRVSRVQPQV
-821 QELPEG
+821 QELPTG
-827 QGELVLLRMVR
+827 QGELVLLRVVR
-838 GLPLQALPRVQEL
+838 GLPLPALPRVQEL
-851 HLRHEAHRLQAGRA
+851 HLRHEAYRLQAGRA

-873 EAALPELLA
+873 HAALPELLA
-882 ADVQAQK
+882 ADVEAQK

-900 AFGLLREDIDPVSAE
+900 ALGLLREETDPVSSG

-930 DRLCLGRGPLDA
+930 DRVCLGSGPEQA
-942 VEQARERVLHGLHDE
+942 VEQARERLLHDLYDE
-957 VTVRL
+957 VAATLRL
-962 QARDMQ
+962 RGLQ
-968 QPAVQTALR
+968 QPHAQVELR
-977 DAMRQRIDLLRNQAP
+977 DAMRRRIDQLRAQAA
-992 PEQRDTV
+992 PEQRDV
-999 SREWNEAARAAMKLA
+999 VGREWNEAARAAMKLA
-1014 RQESVQ
+1014 RQETVQ

>member
-1 MHTSLPIAERSDT
+1 MRPSLPISDSSDI

-28 FLGLGGAGVRVWQA
+28 FLGLGGAGVRVWQT
-42 LQQRLQ
+42 LQRRLQ
-48 SRLEGAPASRRPA
+48 SRLEGGPASRRPA
-61 IEVVLLDTDARALAD
+61 IEAVLLDTDARALAD
-76 SAPGWRVLGVCAM
+76 HAPGWCVLGVRAL
-89 PPVSQRVLLGA
+89 PPASQRVLLGA
-100 DSEALTSLLQA
+100 DTEALTSLLQA

-156 RLLLALHQARVRCAV
+156 RLLLAVHQARVRSAV
-171 DAAVQALQARTAD
+171 DAAVQSLQARTAD
-184 KALTI
+184 TALTI
-189 HVVAHLGGT
+189 HIVAHLGGT

-205 DMLALLHRH
+205 DMLALLNQH

-228 PDHDSAGLY
+228 PDHDSAGPH

-244 QAYAALRELQVAA
+244 QAYAALRELQAAA
-257 QSGLFELCFLGA
+257 QSGLFSLCFLGA
-269 MTDERGLQ
+269 MTDARGLQ
-277 PFDAAGREHRLADW
+277 PFDAEGREHRLADW
-291 LFHRMAEGT
+291 LFHRMAEAT

-305 PAPAPV
+305 PVPV
-311 RAQGAVRAG
+311 RAPVAVRAG

-360 GLGFVTHPRVTGHES
+360 GLGFVAHPRVPGHES
-375 LAELM
+375 LTEPM

-446 RFRGQGIEAVFD
+446 RFRGQGVEAVFD
-458 QPDHTLRRRAVV
+458 LPDHTLRRRAVV

-512 QEQHGLETQAT
+512 QEQHGLETQAA
-523 VLNRQLDALEQAA
+523 VLNRQLDALEEAA

-686 LAACAKRLPPVA
+686 LAACAKRLPPAA

-705 AWDAWVMRLHGESD
+705 AWDAWVMHLHGEPD

-740 AVAAG
+740 SEAG
-745 RVAQGEL
+745 RVVQSEL
-752 LRVPAPPRPDP
+752 LRVPVPPRPAP
-763 VEEPDGEEAVAEATG
+763 LEESDGLAAVAEGTG
-778 SAPDDPETD
+778 FDLADLPIDDEEAAARLLAP
-787 GEQTVVLRPVTRV
+787 RV
-800 VPALPGVAELI
+800 EPGLPGVAELI
-811 HRINRLQPLV
+811 QRISGLQPPL

-838 GLPLQALPRVQEL
+838 GLPLQTLPRVQEL
-851 HLRHEAHRLQAGRA
+851 HLCHEAYRLRAGRA

-873 EAALPELLA
+873 QSPLPELLA
-882 ADVQAQK
+882 VDVQAQK

-900 AFGLLREDIDPVSAE
+900 AFGLLREDADPVSAE

-930 DRLCLGRGPLDA
+930 DRLCLGRGPIEA
-942 VEQARERVLHGLHDE
+942 VEQARERVLHDLHDE
-957 VTVRL
+957 VTLRL
-962 QARDMQ
+962 QASDIR
-968 QPAVQTALR
+968 QPSIQAELR
-977 DAMRQRIDLLRNQAP
+977 DAMRQRIDLLRHQAR